1 MLIGP
6 GTLYPAPSN
15 IVLLCY
21 CKQSAIACYKLHA
34 LCIFWKCTGLYITA
48 LYLLHCTALYHCVSL
63 RCTALCLTNGAL
75 GQKVQQLWGCCNG
88 LITSSSATTSSISSS
103 ASSEIQ
109 TNLKGNPPLTKMD
122 EFPKTPNSLS
132 LPPPPPSF
140 RETKSQIFPE
150 IPDQPFCLYYKKSA
164 TNSGIPIS
172 SFSRH
177 SSIFVSGGFPLR

>member
-34 LCIFWKCTGLYITA
+34 LCIFWKCTGLCITA
-48 LYLLHCTALYHCVSL
+48 LYLLHCTALCFTMYHCVSL

-88 LITSSSATTSSISSS
+88 LIPSSSATTSIILSS

-109 TNLKGNPPLTKMD
+109 TNLKGNPPLAKMD
-122 EFPKTPNSLS
+122 EFPKTPNQSVTFVKILIRMNVRIYS
-132 LPPPPPSF
+132 YQQNYTNEYPN
-140 RETKSQIFPE
+140 IF
-150 IPDQPFCLYYKKSA
+150 IL
-164 TNSGIPIS
+164 
-172 SFSRH
+172 
-177 SSIFVSGGFPLR
+177 IF